1 MHAVEILDNYRHPL
15 ASDRLGTLVLSFFL
29 RAGALSEDELQEQI
43 ATRTIDARKKVD
55 QLFKASLLEL
65 AASRRFRLT
74 ELGKT
79 VLSSFG
85 ITAAAVQALLD
96 AFPVPEHERLLL
108 SSFVEA
114 FDESTSH
121 TSSLLSLLRSASV
134 ITKADSKY
142 FARTSSLA
150 RYLRATVVGL
160 SPAAALLDSAALC
173 ETASRWSSLTD
184 ELNREAKLRALTSK
198 LAVSL
203 CDQARLDVQ
212 RSNSYF
218 VLGERI
224 QDKSSIL
231 VKYLSQT
238 RVLSA
243 LSSGYFDSQL
253 HLLYHSGH
261 GAESVASML
270 TDTKFLLNCR
280 QVLKSEGFLSGAEE
294 PSAVAD
300 YARRRLARIVIFD
313 APAPAPPVNRSK
325 ALESCLSRTVAPL
338 SALSLVERLEA
349 IADALSSAKLSSHES
364 AKLRSALSELR
375 RTLRKQDGGG

>member
-29 RAGALSEDELQEQI
+29 RSGALSEDELQEQI
-43 ATRTIDARKKVD
+43 AIGTIDARKKVD

-65 AASRRFRLT
+65 AAARRFRLT
-74 ELGKT
+74 DLGKT

-85 ITAAAVQALLD
+85 ITGAAVQALLD

-108 SSFVEA
+108 SSFIEA

-121 TSSLLSLLRSASV
+121 TSSLLSLLRSATAM
-134 ITKADSKY
+134 TKADSNY
-142 FARTSSLA
+142 FARTTSLA

-173 ETASRWSSLTD
+173 QSVSRWSNLTD
-184 ELNREAKLRALTSK
+184 ELNREEKLRVMTSK
-198 LAVSL
+198 LAISL
-203 CDQARLDVQ
+203 CDQAKLDIQ

-218 VLGERI
+218 VLGEHSQGKR
-224 QDKSSIL
+224 SVL

-243 LSSGYFDSQL
+243 LSSGYLDSQL

-270 TDTKFLLNCR
+270 TDTNFLLTCR
-280 QVLKSEGFLSGAEE
+280 QVLKGEGFLSGAEE

-300 YARRRLARIVIFD
+300 YARRRLARIVVFD
-313 APAPAPPVNRSK
+313 APAPASLVNRNK
-325 ALESCLSRTVAPL
+325 ALESCLSRTVTTLNAQ
-338 SALSLVERLEA
+338 SLVDRLQA
-349 IADALSSAKLSSHES
+349 IANALSSTKLSPHES
-364 AKLRSALSELR
+364 AKLRSTLAELR
-375 RTLRKQDGGG
+375 RTLRKHDGIS